1 MFPVSI
7 LVATCAMLSGIGGA
21 ALFTPIFI
29 LLFPLL
35 GPEYTLA
42 STMTAIAAA
51 LFTQTF
57 GFMSGFVGYYRRKLI
72 DYELAKRILWFSIP
86 VAVAGAVVANAVSD
100 SVLIASYSILV
111 AVLAFVMW
119 RNPIKPGDPAVHLE
133 GRVVIEKTDS
143 RGQTYSYDRPV
154 LGAGSYALTGV
165 GAFLTGMVSVGIG
178 EVTISQ
184 LTRKNIP
191 IAVAA
196 ATSVLVVILTVVFA
210 SATLFIELIRAG
222 GWTAVPWDLLVYDIP
237 GVLIG
242 GQIGPRLQGL
252 VPQHRMRQAIS
263 LLFIFLAIAM
273 MFVATQKAGSAQSTA
288 PFSVKAGSLELLLMS
303 ETTII
308 ERQQQWLNDIK
319 AADAFDGGVADYARA
334 EGLTPKELYQWKT
347 ILTRRGLL
355 PGQKIRSDFVP
366 VATPPVWSSVAS
378 LLLPDGVRLEFGDQ

>member
-1 MFPVSI
+1 
-7 LVATCAMLSGIGGA
+7 MLSGIGGA

-29 LLFPLL
+29 LVFPSL
-35 GPEYTLA
+35 GPEYALA

-57 GFMSGFVGYYRRKLI
+57 GFLSGFVGYYRRKLI
-72 DYELAKRILWFSIP
+72 DYELARRILWFSIP
-86 VAVAGAVVANAVSD
+86 VGIAGAVVANSVSD
-100 SVLIASYSILV
+100 SVLIASYSVLV

-143 RGQTYSYDRPV
+143 RGQTYSYDRPK
-154 LGAGSYALTGV
+154 LGFASYALTGI

-210 SATLFIELIRAG
+210 SATLFAELIQAG
-222 GWTAVPWDLLVYDIP
+222 GWTAVPWNLLVYDIP

-263 LLFIFLAIAM
+263 VLFILLAIAM
-273 MFVATQKAGSAQSTA
+273 MFVATQKAG
-288 PFSVKAGSLELLLMS
+288 
-303 ETTII
+303 IH
-308 ERQQQWLNDIK
+308 
-319 AADAFDGGVADYARA
+319 
-334 EGLTPKELYQWKT
+334 
-347 ILTRRGLL
+347 
-355 PGQKIRSDFVP
+355 
-366 VATPPVWSSVAS
+366 
-378 LLLPDGVRLEFGDQ
+378 